1 MYGQDLYFVIS
12 VGVVMY
18 VFLVVAMILERIFDW
33 WEVITIPIMDIGI
46 WKMVKTMLISTM
58 TYNAGRL
65 RRFVK
70 DVGTV

>member
-12 VGVVMY
+12 VGIVMY